1 MMTNIIWTIAAIIV
15 ALVTLLFG
23 FVTVRA
29 IRNWDD
35 STTTLRHKVRG
46 VVLLIVEIILLVFA
60 VWVLVVHVPKVVTG
74 VACNKAG
81 TEQTDS
87 KDKKEEAQGTEAPEE
102 TQESKET
109 ESPKETEDP
118 KETEGPEET
127 EAPAV
132 TEDAGTTGGALN
144 VALSVIGI
152 LLLIGALVALIR
164 LIKKFRGRGKLHNG
178 LLIAAIAIA
187 IGAGSWLLI
196 ANAKQSVGVLT
207 NGGGKNAAD
216 EAKKGASADSG
227 NNKDKEK
234 ETEAGT
240 ETEDELPE
248 GAFSINMSDDDLLKA
263 MKVRF
268 GEDFTWETYQNN
280 FSDDLFPSRYQE
292 RKRRA
297 QEAMR
302 KWYGDDSKQ
311 GFSDPVWWPMEQLI
325 EIRKSDKW
333 EQMSVDDKLALIDGV
348 ILNAYN
354 QILRDPRYGEQFFE
368 MFQELAK
375 EFPEIIERNKTWWST
390 LEEMYRQA
398 NDLNLKVKDADSNEI
413 TAGVSIFFEG
423 INAAGDAKILKKEYV
438 TSAARLCLM
447 FDEFIVAKKPI
458 QSPTSRINWHLA
470 FGKDAQ
476 TVKVSALTDPD
487 QQESEPAVIFL
498 YRFKGET
505 VMKVGLNVF
514 DQRLEIFPL
523 TEKVKEEKPAK
534 EPEPKD
540 NPNPGSN
547 PDPGNNPDPGSNP
560 DPGKNP
566 DPGNNPTPGKT
577 PEPSK
582 PDPEPDKPN
591 KTPEPDKPDK
601 TPEPDKPDKP
611 KQPENRLPGP
621 NVPDEPPTNNDGD
634 GGQKQPTKP
643 DKKPHTPQPEQ
654 PAKQPDTKPTQ
665 KPDAPEG
672 NGSSE
677 GSGNKTP
684 VPGHNDTDAT
694 VDNGDGSST
703 TTDTPDDKPNEEVLA
718 PSD

>member
-1 MMTNIIWTIAAIIV
+1 MIGNIIWTIAAVIIAV
-15 ALVTLLFG
+15 AAVLFG
-23 FVTVRA
+23 IVTIQA

-35 STTTLRHKVRG
+35 ATTTLRHKVRG
-46 VVLLIVEIILLVFA
+46 VVLLIVEIILLAFA
-60 VWVLVVHVPKVVTG
+60 IWALVVHVPKVVAGATG
-74 VACNKAG
+74 NKAS

-102 TQESKET
+102 TQEPKETEGPKET
-109 ESPKETEDP
+109 ESP

-132 TEDAGTTGGALN
+132 TEDTGTTGGALN

-164 LIKKFRGRGKLHNG
+164 LIRKFRGRGKLHNG

-187 IGAGSWLLI
+187 IGAGSWMLI
-196 ANAKQSVGVLT
+196 ANAKQSVGVLM
-207 NGGGKNAAD
+207 NGGSKNAAD
-216 EAKKGASADSG
+216 EAKKSDATDDDG
-227 NNKDKEK
+227 KDKEK
-234 ETEAGT
+234 ETE
-240 ETEDELPE
+240 TEDKLPE
-248 GAFSINMSDDDLLKA
+248 GAFAINISDDDLLKA
-263 MKVRF
+263 MKQRL
-268 GEDFTWETYQNN
+268 GEDFTWEAYQNN

-311 GFSDPVWWPMEQLI
+311 GFSDPVWWPIDKLI
-325 EIRKSDKW
+325 EVRKSGKW
-333 EQMSVDDKLALIDGV
+333 EQMSIDDKLALIDGV
-348 ILNAYN
+348 ILNAYD
-354 QILRDPRYGEQFFE
+354 QVLRDPRYGEQFFE

-375 EFPEIIERNKTWWST
+375 EFPEIIERNRTWWT
-390 LEEMYRQA
+390 GLEEMYRQA
-398 NDLNLKVKDADSNEI
+398 NDPNLKVKDADGNEI
-413 TAGVSIFFEG
+413 TAGISVFFEG
-423 INAAGDAKILKKEYV
+423 VNSTGDAKVLKKEYV
-438 TSAARLCLM
+438 TCAARLCLM
-447 FDEFIVAKKPI
+447 FDEFIVAKKPL
-458 QSPTSRINWHLA
+458 QSPTSIVNWHLA

-476 TVKVSALTDPD
+476 TIKVSALTDPE

-547 PDPGNNPDPGSNP
+547 PDPGSNP
-560 DPGKNP
+560 GPGNNP
-566 DPGNNPTPGKT
+566 DPGNNPTPDKT
-577 PEPSK
+577 
-582 PDPEPDKPN
+582 PEPDKPDS
-591 KTPEPDKPDK
+591 EPDKPDK
-601 TPEPDKPDKP
+601 TPEPDKPDSEPDKPDKP
-611 KQPENRLPGP
+611 KQPENRPTGP
-621 NVPDEPPTNNDGD
+621 NVPDGPTTNNDGD

-643 DKKPHTPQPEQ
+643 DKKPYTPQPEQ

-684 VPGHNDTDAT
+684 VPVHNDTDAT

-703 TTDTPDDKPNEEVLA
+703 TTNTSNDKPNGKVPA

>member
-1 MMTNIIWTIAAIIV
+1 MIGNIIWTIAAVIIAV
-15 ALVTLLFG
+15 AAVLFG
-23 FVTVRA
+23 IVTIQA

-35 STTTLRHKVRG
+35 ATTTLRHKVRG
-46 VVLLIVEIILLVFA
+46 VVLLIVEIILLAFA
-60 VWVLVVHVPKVVTG
+60 IGALVIHVPKVVAGATG
-74 VACNKAG
+74 GNKAS

-87 KDKKEEAQGTEAPEE
+87 KDKKEEAQGTEPPEE
-102 TQESKET
+102 TQE
-109 ESPKETEDP
+109 PKETEEPKETKSP

-127 EAPAV
+127 EAPSV

-144 VALSVIGI
+144 VALSIIGI

-196 ANAKQSVGVLT
+196 ANAKQSVGMLT

-216 EAKKGASADSG
+216 EAKKSDATDDDG
-227 NNKDKEK
+227 KDKEK
-234 ETEAGT
+234 KT

-248 GAFSINMSDDDLLKA
+248 GAFAINISDDDLLKA

-325 EIRKSDKW
+325 EIRKSGKW
-333 EQMSVDDKLALIDGV
+333 EQMSIDDKLALIDGV
-348 ILNAYN
+348 ILNVYD

-375 EFPEIIERNKTWWST
+375 EFPEIIDRNKTWWPV
-390 LEEMYRQA
+390 LEEMYRRA
-398 NDLNLKVKDADSNEI
+398 NDPNLKVKDADGNEI
-413 TAGVSIFFEG
+413 TAGISVFFEG
-423 INAAGDAKILKKEYV
+423 VNSTDDAKVLKKEYV

-476 TVKVSALTDPD
+476 TIKVSALTDPD

-498 YRFKGET
+498 YCFKGET

-540 NPNPGSN
+540 NPNPGNNPDPGSN
-547 PDPGNNPDPGSNP
+547 PDPGNNPDPGKTPTP
-560 DPGKNP
+560 DETPE
-566 DPGNNPTPGKT
+566 PGKT
-577 PEPSK
+577 
-582 PDPEPDKPN
+582 DPEPD

-611 KQPENRLPGP
+611 KQPENRPTGP
-621 NVPDEPPTNNDGD
+621 NVPDGPTTNNDGD

-643 DKKPHTPQPEQ
+643 NKKPYTPQPEQ

-684 VPGHNDTDAT
+684 VPVHNDADAT

-703 TTDTPDDKPNEEVLA
+703 TTNTSNDKPNERVPA